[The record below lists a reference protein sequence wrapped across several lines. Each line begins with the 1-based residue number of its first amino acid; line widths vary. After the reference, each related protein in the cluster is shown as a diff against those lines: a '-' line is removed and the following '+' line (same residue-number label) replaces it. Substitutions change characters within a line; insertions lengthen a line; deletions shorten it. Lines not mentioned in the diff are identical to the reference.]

1 MKGHRMYA
9 SGAASSIALLS
20 IAATC
25 VLASY
30 EPFQSLVARTSTAV
44 AKKFPQLMSGGSPPF
59 LLEICGGIGARCSS
73 SYDLLHMLHAAC
85 CMPPPLLLGGLR
97 ASVGGCIRLIESVDR
112 FRSIRRSSSSGRV
125 HARTDG
131 KLERHQMCATLAP

>member
-1 MKGHRMYA
+1 MYA

-85 CMPPPLLLGGLR
+85 CMLH
-97 ASVGGCIRLIESVDR
+97 ASAAPTWRPACVGRWLY
-112 FRSIRRSSSSGRV
+112 SS
-125 HARTDG
+125 D
-131 KLERHQMCATLAP
+131 

>member
-73 SYDLLHMLHAAC
+73 SYDPLHMQQASAAPTWRPAC
-85 CMPPPLLLGGLR
+85 
-97 ASVGGCIRLIESVDR
+97 VGRWLY
-112 FRSIRRSSSSGRV
+112 SS
-125 HARTDG
+125 DG
-131 KLERHQMCATLAP
+131 VS